1 MNRTLTVAVVLVA
14 LLAIESAAR
23 AQINT
28 VVVRNRSEAATSD
41 FKFKVLPSPTAEDM
55 ATKANFSIITG
66 ERDSNGGDLEVL
78 NDGRLPGG
86 EDDPAANFF
95 FAAGSEGGRLL
106 VDLGQPANVEAVNTY
121 SWHTDTRGPQV
132 YKLYAAD
139 GTDDG
144 FEARAA
150 ADVDPTAVGWR
161 HVADVDTRARRGRPG
176 GQYAASIFRADGPLG
191 RYRYLLFE
199 ASRTEEDDPFGNTF
213 FSEIDI
219 VGSASTEVA
228 DASDPDAGI
237 TIVEAGDGKYQIR
250 IDTSEVP
257 DLTRWAA
264 TELAPVVEEW
274 YPKIVEML
282 PSEDYEAPARFS
294 ITFTEG
300 YRGVAA
306 AGGTRI
312 RGSASWFRQNL
323 AGEAKGAIVHEMV
336 HVVQQY
342 GRQRRAV
349 PNAMRPGWLVE
360 GIADYIRWFLYE
372 PETGG
377 ARITARNI
385 DRARYDASYRITGNF
400 LNWVA
405 AQHGQEVVAGLN
417 AALREGRFTNDEW
430 QNATGAT
437 VEELAEQWKADLQKA
452 IDAEQ
457 EDAASN

>member
-1 MNRTLTVAVVLVA
+1 MNRTLILAVAVVA
-14 LLAIESAAR
+14 LLAIESTAR

-28 VVVRNRSEAATSD
+28 VVVRNREGAATSD
-41 FKFKVLPSPTAEDM
+41 FKFKVLPSPTAEDL
-55 ATKANFSIITG
+55 ATKATFSIVAG

-86 EDDPAANFF
+86 EDDPRANFF

-139 GTDDG
+139 GTADD
-144 FEARAA
+144 FEAQPA
-150 ADVDPTAVGWR
+150 ADIDPTTVGWR
-161 HVADVDTRARRGRPG
+161 QVADVDTRARRGRPG

-191 RYRYLLFE
+191 RYRYLLIE
-199 ASRTEEDDPFGNTF
+199 ASRTEEVDLFGNTF
-213 FSEIDI
+213 FSEIDV

-228 DASDPDAGI
+228 DASDPDTGI
-237 TIVEAGDGKYQIR
+237 TIVEAGDGKYQVR
-250 IDTSEVP
+250 IDTSDAP

-264 TELAPVVEEW
+264 TELAPVVQEW

-282 PSEDYEAPARFS
+282 PSEGYEAPARFG
-294 ITFTEG
+294 ITFTED

-306 AGGTRI
+306 AGGSRI
-312 RGSASWFRQNL
+312 RGSASWFRDNL

-336 HVVQQY
+336 HIVQQY
-342 GRQRRAV
+342 GRNRRAV
-349 PNAMRPGWLVE
+349 PNATRPGWLVE

-372 PETGG
+372 PESGG

-385 DRARYDASYRITGNF
+385 DRARFDASYRITGNF
-400 LNWVA
+400 LNWVSEK
-405 AQHGQEVVAGLN
+405 HGQEVVGGLN

-430 QNATGAT
+430 TNATGAT

-457 EDAASN
+457 DDAANN